1 MDTNLR
7 KRLRKLR
14 HVPQVTDDKLRRVL
28 KSDREPSPEEAAEAA
43 ELIRQARAEIDRLK
57 EPQPERL

>member
-1 MDTNLR
+1 MDHNLR
-7 KRLRKLR
+7 KRLKKLQ
-14 HVPQVTDDKLRRVL
+14 HVPAVTDKLRRVL